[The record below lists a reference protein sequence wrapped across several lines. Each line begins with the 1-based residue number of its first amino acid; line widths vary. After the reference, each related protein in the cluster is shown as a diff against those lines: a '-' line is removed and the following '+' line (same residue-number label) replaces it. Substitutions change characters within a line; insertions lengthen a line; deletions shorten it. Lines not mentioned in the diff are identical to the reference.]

1 MRDNQAKSWRKLT
14 VDSAA
19 LLFYSGSTMTTD
31 PEFEKIYRSA
41 QECFDDQRF
50 DEAERLFLKLLD
62 RNTRGYADVFNRLG
76 QIYSQKGLYE
86 RAAQYFEKAL
96 GLNPKYTDASLNL
109 VVTYNELKNF
119 TEAERVFNQAAKVV
133 RSEPA
138 SLDPFIKGKLAN
150 EHGKLG
156 DAYYDL
162 GRYDQALDE
171 YRKAVE
177 LRPKFMDIL
186 TKIGITLRE
195 KGDLDQAI
203 DALARAKEAGPNY
216 VPAYLH
222 LGIAYY
228 TNGQRDLA
236 LKEWK
241 AAQKID
247 PSNRAVQVY
256 LNLAKKP

>member
-1 MRDNQAKSWRKLT
+1 MAI
-14 VDSAA
+14 
-19 LLFYSGSTMTTD
+19 D
-31 PEFEKIYRSA
+31 PEFDRIYRNA

-50 DEAERLFLKLLD
+50 DEAERLFLKLME
-62 RNTRGYADVFNRLG
+62 RNTKGYADVFNRLG
-76 QIYSQKGLYE
+76 LIYSQKGLYE

-96 GLNPKYTDASLNL
+96 ALNPKYTDASLNL
-109 VVTYNELKNF
+109 VVTYNELRNF

-171 YRKAVE
+171 YRKAVG
-177 LRPKFMDIL
+177 LRPNFMDIL
-186 TKIGITLRE
+186 TKVGITLRE

-203 DALARAKEAGPNY
+203 EVLAKAKETAPKY
-216 VPAYLH
+216 VPAYVH
-222 LGIAYY
+222 LGITYY
-228 TNGQRDLA
+228 AKGRRDLA
-236 LKEWK
+236 LQEWK
-241 AAQKID
+241 SAQKID
-247 PSNRAVQVY
+247 PANRAVQIY
-256 LNLAKKP
+256 LNLAKKS

>member
-1 MRDNQAKSWRKLT
+1 MAI
-14 VDSAA
+14 
-19 LLFYSGSTMTTD
+19 D
-31 PEFEKIYRSA
+31 PEFDKVYRNA

-50 DEAERLFLKLLD
+50 DEAERLFLRLLE
-62 RNTRGYADVFNRLG
+62 RNTKGYADVFNRLG
-76 QIYSQKGLYE
+76 LIYSQKGLYE

-96 GLNPKYTDASLNL
+96 ALNPKYTDASLNL
-109 VVTYNELKNF
+109 VVTYNELRNF

-162 GRYDQALDE
+162 GQYDQALDE
-171 YRKAVE
+171 YRKAVG
-177 LRPKFMDIL
+177 LRPNFMDIL

-203 DALARAKEAGPNY
+203 EILAKAKETGPKY
-216 VPAYLH
+216 VPVYVH
-222 LGIAYY
+222 LGITYY
-228 TNGQRDLA
+228 AKGQRDLA
-236 LKEWK
+236 LQEWK
-241 AAQKID
+241 SAQKID
-247 PSNRAVQVY
+247 PANRAVQIY
-256 LNLAKKP
+256 LNLAKKS